1 VGGTH
6 ASQRQLFSGS
16 ITRPLEITMNTNVR
30 FPGAKFFICIGA
42 LAACAVLAGPVR
54 ATGSDQQDRS
64 DPGPREAGFVCTNET
79 LRGKYGLT
87 ITGTR
92 PAVRG
97 GPQVS
102 IVGTALTTFHGDGS
116 FDQFDN
122 INVDSPAAPFQPDR
136 PGFGTYNLNPDCSG
150 SMTLTAGGVTLELSI
165 VVVDHGRELRTAVVT
180 PNVIVTSSGRRT

>member
-1 VGGTH
+1 
-6 ASQRQLFSGS
+6 
-16 ITRPLEITMNTNVR
+16 MNTNVDRSPR
-30 FPGAKFFICIGA
+30 FLICLGT

-54 ATGSDQQDRS
+54 ATGPEPEHWS
-64 DPGPREAGFVCTNET
+64 DPGSRDAGFSCTNET
-79 LRGKYGLT
+79 LRGKYGFT

-102 IVGTALTTFHGDGS
+102 VVGTALTTFHGDGN
-116 FDQFDN
+116 FDQVDN
-122 INVDSPAAPFQPDR
+122 INIDSSAAPFQPDR
-136 PGFGTYNLNPDCSG
+136 PGSGTYMLNPDCSG

-180 PNVIVTSSGRRT
+180 PNVIVASNGKKT